1 MVGCLETLKI
11 GFEEMDLAPDA
22 ESGEQVVERC
32 GAVLVKAFASGRTE
46 VVALEEEV

>member
-1 MVGCLETLKI
+1 ME
-11 GFEEMDLAPDA
+11 LALDA

-32 GAVLVKAFASGRTE
+32 GVVLVKAFGNGRTE